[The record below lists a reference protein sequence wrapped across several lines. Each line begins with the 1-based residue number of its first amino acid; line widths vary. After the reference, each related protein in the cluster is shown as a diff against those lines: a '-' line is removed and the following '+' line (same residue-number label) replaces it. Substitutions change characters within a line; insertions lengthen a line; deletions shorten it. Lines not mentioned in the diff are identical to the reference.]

1 MRKKIIFLCFLACL
15 FCVSAQTTDFSGKS
29 LSELLKIQYDL
40 TTAIWNSPEF
50 KEAVV
55 PEGIYE
61 VGKDIPAGKWSVEII
76 GKPIMDSVQIYQS
89 YTNGQLEGMLNWL
102 SFTDSNRIIN
112 VNLHNGT
119 YIRVSTKCKF
129 KTFVPLF

>member
-76 GKPIMDSVQIYQS
+76 SKPIMDSVQIYQS